1 MFDLLPGDKGFLQP
15 KLASNPVFKRF
26 NSLEGHSVFKRCC
39 VLPGKP
45 ILVRVLSV
53 NLWVFTSP
61 EIYWDNVEAR
71 KPIAK
76 ELLGVVFSNAEDSMS
91 WSVLAEDFVIAGG
104 Y

>member
-15 KLASNPVFKRF
+15 KLASNPVFKR
-26 NSLEGHSVFKRCC
+26 CC
-39 VLPGKP
+39 VLPGKL
-45 ILVRVLSV
+45 ILVRVRSV
-53 NLWVFTSP
+53 KLWVFTSP

-91 WSVLAEDFVIAGG
+91 WSVLAEDFVIAGR